1 MGTSLLAAIFIVAG
15 AILDRNSAAHYETPT
30 FSGIIKAY
38 ATITFA
44 YGGHS
49 AFPTLQHD
57 MRRPQDFWKT
67 VLIAYFGFMK

>member
-1 MGTSLLAAIFIVAG
+1 MFAAIFIVSG
-15 AILDRNSAAHYETPT
+15 AILDRDNDVQYDTPT
-30 FSGIIKAY
+30 FLGIVRAY

-67 VLIAYFGFMK
+67 VLIAYFGNKK